1 MIFSKLTINTN
12 EIHQED
18 FLKVIVLN
26 LLRRGNDQLL
36 PQNTLSK
43 VFYLQKVSK
52 NEMFKQFGVNANEIY
67 SETFSK
73 WCFKPLYERSNDRLL
88 SFSTLSIAFC
98 RL

>member
-52 NEMFKQFGVNANEIY
+52 IEMLKQFGVNANKIY
-67 SETFSK
+67 S
-73 WCFKPLYERSNDRLL
+73 N
-88 SFSTLSIAFC
+88 TLSKLLF
-98 RL
+98 